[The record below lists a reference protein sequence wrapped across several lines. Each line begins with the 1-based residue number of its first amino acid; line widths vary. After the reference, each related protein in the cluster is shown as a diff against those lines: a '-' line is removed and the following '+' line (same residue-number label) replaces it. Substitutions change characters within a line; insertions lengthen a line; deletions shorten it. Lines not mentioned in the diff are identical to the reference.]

1 MAKVGIFFG
10 LFLCVLTVAG
20 LVATTDK
27 TVTQFVPMMFGIP
40 LMFLGVVG
48 LNPHRRWPAMLCATG
63 LAGIGAIAG
72 VARLVFLAYDGLE
85 HDAFNW
91 LWIKLVATMTG
102 VFMTFVMLIWIWSR
116 RRSRRLGSTRQDSD
130 LSCPDPFYE
139 NASEQT
145 PSTPSDASEKANEP
159 VLVSASPISLT
170 PASDDPTHS
179 TIGSS

>member
-10 LFLCVLTVAG
+10 LSLCVLTVAG

-48 LNPHRRWPAMLCATG
+48 LNPHRRWPAMVCATG

-72 VARLVFLAYDGLE
+72 LARLGFLAYDGLE
-85 HDAFNW
+85 HHAFNW
-91 LWIKLVATMTG
+91 LWIELVAAMTG
-102 VFMTFVMLIWIWSR
+102 VFVTFVLLIWVWSR
-116 RRSRRLGSTRQDSD
+116 RRSRRLGSGRPDAEAPLRTPFYDETNEKSSPKAQDSRD
-130 LSCPDPFYE
+130 
-139 NASEQT
+139 
-145 PSTPSDASEKANEP
+145 KAHEP
-159 VLVSASPISLT
+159 VLVSAAPIPLA
-170 PASDDPTHS
+170 PANKDPSHS